1 MIEISSM
8 LLAYNDENPS
18 IPSWNRTLNSMVIE
32 WDIHNKVYDMGYAR
46 DSTADVDLNNKD
58 EGKGW
63 LDFIWERGIK
73 P

>member
-1 MIEISSM
+1 
-8 LLAYNDENPS
+8 
-18 IPSWNRTLNSMVIE
+18 MVIE

-46 DSTADVDLNNKD
+46 DSTADVDFNNND

-73 P
+73 PRLAF